1 MEAIEEQI
9 VLDDVDETKSVIEE
23 GSETAAERLNP
34 SESMDI
40 GEALPRNGTESLIKS
55 GFLATTSETV
65 LNQIISTF
73 IDATSNEALKIVI
86 CGSCAR
92 ETCTEDSEEI
102 LLEDIPNKHQL
113 IPHIPHAAHRL
124 VDGLL
129 IHASALVSS
138 KETMNLCNGCRN
150 QLKKNLRPP
159 LSLSNGMWV
168 GDIPRELQN
177 LTLPE
182 RLLVA
187 KYYPSAYIVK
197 LYPKQKNASTWD
209 QTQMHSGLKGN
220 VSTYRLDSRQISHM
234 IDGTILPPPAK
245 ILSATIGIT
254 FVGPKGVRESA
265 MPAMFRVRRWRV
277 RDGLLWLKVNNPLYE
292 DIVISEERLLELP
305 EDGIPDELTMTAKHN
320 PDVKALERENEGYV
334 PIDAA
339 EEMGPEGWFVLNIL
353 RKKKNSRRSLQN
365 LIMQCFMKQD

>member
-1 MEAIEEQI
+1 
-9 VLDDVDETKSVIEE
+9 
-23 GSETAAERLNP
+23 
-34 SESMDI
+34 MDI
-40 GEALPRNGTESLIKS
+40 GEALPRNGTESLIES

-92 ETCTEDSEEI
+92 ETCTEDSKEI

-305 EDGIPDELTMTAKHN
+305 EDGIPDELTMMAKHN
-320 PDVKALERENEGYV
+320 PSFGERKRRVRANRRCRGNGTRRLVCFEYTKKEKKLTPFASEPHYAMFYEAGLIEV
-334 PIDAA
+334 DEKK
-339 EEMGPEGWFVLNIL
+339 EEEFGNTQTKM
-353 RKKKNSRRSLQN
+353 
-365 LIMQCFMKQD
+365 